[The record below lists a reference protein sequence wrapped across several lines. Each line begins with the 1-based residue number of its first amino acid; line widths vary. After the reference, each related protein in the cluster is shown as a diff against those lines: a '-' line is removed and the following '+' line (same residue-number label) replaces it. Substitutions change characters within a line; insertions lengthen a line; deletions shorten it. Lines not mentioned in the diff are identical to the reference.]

1 MLWFD
6 IRFSLWVLV
15 RQRELAPLSVL
26 LISSTHT
33 HKKKERAKKK
43 KMWRSAE
50 KKKEKLCTLYISNIR
65 VYSCIFPAISF
76 RPGPQDVVVVVVAC
90 HWHGL
95 HLTIWAIS
103 SAAFPH
109 CAELKHIK
117 SIIFAGCFL
126 LVHIFFSWVPSQ
138 VILNFSLFSFFSL
151 FCLLALQFV
160 ALSCLLPVVFASLF
174 ARFIYV
180 SVCVV

>member
-1 MLWFD
+1 M
-6 IRFSLWVLV
+6 
-15 RQRELAPLSVL
+15 
-26 LISSTHT
+26 
-33 HKKKERAKKK
+33 AKC
-43 KMWRSAE
+43 RRAE

-76 RPGPQDVVVVVVAC
+76 RPGPQDVVDVVVAC

-138 VILNFSLFSFFSL
+138 VILNFSLFSFFFAFL
-151 FCLLALQFV
+151 FTCASICCFV
-160 ALSCLLPVVFASLF
+160 LSASCGF
-174 ARFIYV
+174 CFSFCTIYLCEC
-180 SVCVV
+180 VCVV